1 MKKWMFIS
9 VVGLQMVFLLAVAGF
24 IQAKINSGQVVVL
37 KVVPVDPRSLFM
49 GNYMD
54 LRYDISSVDLAKVP
68 HSDKAELFTSYKVVY
83 VTLQP
88 DEKGARVANVG
99 LSPPTD
105 GSLYMRGQIQWKTE
119 STLNLIYGIERYY
132 IPEVREEEVNQMG
145 WDPDGQDLPKITV
158 EVSVAR
164 DGTAYLL
171 RVLKDGK
178 PLGF

>member
-1 MKKWMFIS
+1 MKKKIFIA
-9 VVGLQMVFLLAVAGF
+9 VAALQILFLPAMAGF
-24 IQAKINSGQVVVL
+24 IQAKISSGQVVTL

-68 HSDKAELFTSYKVVY
+68 HSDKAEMFTGYKVVY

-88 DEKGARVANVG
+88 DEKGARATHVG
-99 LSPPTD
+99 LKPPDD
-105 GSLYMRGQIQWKTE
+105 GSLYLRGEIRWRSE

-132 IPEVREEEVNQMG
+132 IPEVREEEVNRMG
-145 WDPDGQDLPKITV
+145 WDPDGADLPVITA
-158 EVSVAR
+158 EVSVTR